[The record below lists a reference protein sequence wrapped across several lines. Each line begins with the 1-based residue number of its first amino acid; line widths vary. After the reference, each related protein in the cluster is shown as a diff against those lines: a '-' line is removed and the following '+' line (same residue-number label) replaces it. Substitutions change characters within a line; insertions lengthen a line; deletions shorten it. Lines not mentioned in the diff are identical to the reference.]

1 MSPVELNR
9 RRLLQAGGAAAI
21 AAVVALGHDNFVS
34 SRRNPRQFVFSF
46 WGTGSEKEEVSK
58 VVDKSAS
65 AAGLVPRPESTQTNY
80 DTRINT
86 LVAASTPPDAGY
98 LTGPMSMRF
107 GEDDLLVNIAGN
119 EKFADFM
126 PQTIHWYSDKG
137 CVSNTAVESFGLFYD
152 KAATTKAGIT
162 MPTSAENAWTWDEF
176 VEAADRLTVD
186 SNGKHPSES
195 GYNADDVVRYG
206 VAVPTAL
213 QQVYP
218 LLLSNDVHLFDKKGT
233 MTTAA
238 SAGSVKVFQTIADL
252 VTKHRVAPTPAQA
265 SNFGASV
272 SLLLASKRVAM
283 AMDGAWSLL
292 DLSQS
297 SVNYETA
304 PLPKFQEFK
313 NSIVSGATVAFAKGP
328 HTAFAT
334 KMLTDLADPTQ
345 SDLYTKGLWM
355 PMQSAYYTDEDKISL
370 WIDPKV
376 HKRGFRTAVVDSLL
390 KHAETYPIYSLRN
403 FSQIEST
410 IQGTFSTMFAT
421 AGSVRPQMQ
430 QTADAVNGLMQGAF
444 PDQLGG
450 VGRSVK

>member
-1 MSPVELNR
+1 MSPIEFNR
-9 RRLLQAGGAAAI
+9 RRLLQGGGAAAI

-34 SRRNPRQFVFSF
+34 SRRNPKQFVFTF
-46 WGTGSEKEEVSK
+46 WGTGSEKDEVSK
-58 VVDKSAS
+58 VVNKNART
-65 AAGLVPRPESTQTNY
+65 AGLVPRPESTQTNY

-86 LVAASTPPDAGY
+86 LVAAGTAPDAGY

-107 GEDDLLVNIAGN
+107 GEDGLLVNIAGN

-137 CVSNTAVESFGLFYD
+137 CVSNTAVESFGLYYD
-152 KAATTKAGIT
+152 KDATTKAGLT
-162 MPTSAENAWTWDEF
+162 MPTSAENTWTWDEF

-186 SNGKHPSES
+186 ANGKHPSES
-195 GYNADDVVRYG
+195 GYDAGDVVRYG

-218 LLLSNDVHLFDKKGT
+218 LLLSNDVHLFDDKGT
-233 MTTAA
+233 TTRAA
-238 SAGSVKVFQTIADL
+238 TAGSIKVFQAITDL

-283 AMDGAWSLL
+283 AMDGAWALL

-313 NSIVSGATVAFAKGP
+313 NSIVGGATIAFAKGP
-328 HTAFAT
+328 HTTFAT
-334 KMLTDLADPTQ
+334 KMLTDLADPRQ

-355 PMQSAYYTDEDKISL
+355 PMQSSYYTDEDKISA

-376 HKRGFRTAVVDSLL
+376 HKKGFRTAVVDSLL
-390 KHAETYPIYSLRN
+390 KSAETYPIYRLRN
-403 FSQIEST
+403 FAQIEST

-421 AGSVRPQMQ
+421 PGSVRPQMRR
-430 QTADAVNGLMQGAF
+430 TADAVNGLMEGAY

-450 VGRSVK
+450 VDRGAK